1 METQRQCRS
10 FDSVK
15 AALRSKGIKYS
26 ILFPAKLQMVD
37 GETVRFF
44 TAPKDA
50 AAWLEALQALLHDTE
65 LSIDGRRLLMEPV
78 SVSLPLAE
86 LCLDFP

>member
-1 METQRQCRS
+1 METQRQRRS

-15 AALRSKGIKYS
+15 AALRTKGIKYS
-26 ILFPAKLQMVD
+26 VMFLAKLRVVN

-50 AAWLEALQALLHDTE
+50 AAWLE
-65 LSIDGRRLLMEPV
+65 V
-78 SVSLPLAE
+78 LP
-86 LCLDFP
+86 P